1 LTEEEGS
8 GAGPG
13 GRGNASRR
21 PGILPHEPAGAGP
34 TNADP
39 PSRSWSALKRS
50 RDRAASELFA
60 ALYPRLAGWCRRL
73 VDDDETAHEIASE
86 AFTRLWARWN
96 RVEEPRGFLYVTAAN
111 LVRDHWRKLERER
124 RAMRRATTEAAVNN
138 AHTEQA
144 DPSVRLLVQSLPE
157 RLRTP
162 ILLHYYAD
170 MPIREVSVL
179 TGRKEGTVKADLH
192 AARELLRVHLRR
204 SLDHTL

>member
-1 LTEEEGS
+1 M
-8 GAGPG
+8 
-13 GRGNASRR
+13 
-21 PGILPHEPAGAGP
+21 
-34 TNADP
+34 
-39 PSRSWSALKRS
+39 KRS
-50 RDRAASELFA
+50 RSRERAASELFA

-86 AFTRLWARWN
+86 AFTRLWARWTT
-96 RVEEPRGFLYVTAAN
+96 VTEPQGFLFVTAAN

-124 RAMRRATTEAAVNN
+124 RAVRRVTVEIAV
-138 AHTEQA
+138 APPAEQA
-144 DPSVRLLVQSLPE
+144 DPSVRMLVQSLPD
-157 RLRTP
+157 RLRVP

-204 SLDHTL
+204 SLDHTG

>member
-1 LTEEEGS
+1 M
-8 GAGPG
+8 
-13 GRGNASRR
+13 
-21 PGILPHEPAGAGP
+21 
-34 TNADP
+34 
-39 PSRSWSALKRS
+39 
-50 RDRAASELFA
+50 FA

-86 AFTRLWARWN
+86 AFTRLWARWTK
-96 RVEEPRGFLYVTAAN
+96 VDEPRGFLYVTAAN

-124 RAMRRATTEAAVNN
+124 RAMRHAETEATLRPS
-138 AHTEQA
+138 TEET
-144 DPSVRLLVQSLPE
+144 DPSLRLLIQSLPD

>member
-1 LTEEEGS
+1 
-8 GAGPG
+8 
-13 GRGNASRR
+13 
-21 PGILPHEPAGAGP
+21 
-34 TNADP
+34 
-39 PSRSWSALKRS
+39 LKRS
-50 RDRAASELFA
+50 REKAASELFA

-86 AFTRLWARWN
+86 AFTRLWARWTN
-96 RVEEPRGFLYVTAAN
+96 VSEPRGFLYVTAAN

-124 RAMRRATTEAAVNN
+124 RAVRRVSDEVAVRPQN
-138 AHTEQA
+138 EQA

-157 RLRTP
+157 RLRVP

-170 MPIREVSVL
+170 MPIREVSAL

-192 AARELLRVHLRR
+192 AAREMLRAHLRR

>member
-1 LTEEEGS
+1 M
-8 GAGPG
+8 
-13 GRGNASRR
+13 
-21 PGILPHEPAGAGP
+21 
-34 TNADP
+34 
-39 PSRSWSALKRS
+39 KRS
-50 RDRAASELFA
+50 RSRDKAASELFA

-73 VDDDETAHEIASE
+73 VDDDGTAHEIASE
-86 AFTRLWARWN
+86 AFTRLWARWS

-124 RAMRRATTEAAVNN
+124 RAMLRVTAEAEGASR
-138 AHTEQA
+138 TEQT
-144 DPSVRLLVQSLPE
+144 DPSIRLLVQSLPE

-192 AARELLRVHLRR
+192 AARELLRAHLRR